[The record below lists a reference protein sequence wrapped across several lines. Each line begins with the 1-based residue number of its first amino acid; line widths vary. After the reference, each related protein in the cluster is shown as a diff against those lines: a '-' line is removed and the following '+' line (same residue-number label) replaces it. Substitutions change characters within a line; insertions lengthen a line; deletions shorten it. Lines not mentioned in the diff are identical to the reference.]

1 MSHRSGFVNII
12 GKPNAGKS
20 TLMNALVGEKLAIIT
35 HKAQTTR
42 HRIMGVVSGEDFQI
56 VYSDTPGILD
66 PKYKLHEAMM
76 EYVDTAFDDADVLVF
91 IIDITDNKVNEAII
105 EKIRKNGK
113 PVIVAINKI
122 DLSDQESLNKEV
134 DRWNKLLPG
143 SDVIPV
149 SAKLEFNIDTLIRI
163 VTAKLPESPPFY
175 EKDTLTDKTE
185 RFFASEIIREKILLN
200 YSKEIPYSSE
210 VQIEVFKREPRMV
223 LVKAII
229 FVMRDSQKAIVL
241 GHQGKAI
248 KKVGTEARKDL
259 EEWLGKKVFLEITVK
274 VRKDWRDDEGA
285 LRRMGYE

>member
-1 MSHRSGFVNII
+1 
-12 GKPNAGKS
+12 
-20 TLMNALVGEKLAIIT
+20 MNALVGEKLAIIT